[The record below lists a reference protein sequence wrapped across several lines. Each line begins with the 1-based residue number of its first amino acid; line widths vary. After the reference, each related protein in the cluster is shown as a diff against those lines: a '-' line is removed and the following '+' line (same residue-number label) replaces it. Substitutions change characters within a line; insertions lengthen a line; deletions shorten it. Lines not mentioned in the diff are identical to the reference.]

1 MFNVNKMAKLFA
13 IAGLAIGVAAISA
26 ASDTSIMGTLNSQQ
40 AGDNVAASPNGD
52 MQAMGGGH
60 HGGGDHGGGDHGGGN
75 GGHGGGHG
83 GGDHDGGGD
92 DGGNCV
98 PEPASILAM
107 GLGGGLVLLRKR
119 AKKA

>member
-1 MFNVNKMAKLFA
+1 MFNVSKMAKLFA

-26 ASDTSIMGTLNSQQ
+26 AGETSIVGTLNSQQ
-40 AGDNVAASPNGD
+40 AGDNVAPSPD
-52 MQAMGGGH
+52 QMQAMGGGH
-60 HGGGDHGGGDHGGGN
+60 HGGGDHGD

-83 GGDHDGGGD
+83 GGNGGGHDGGGD